1 MISDNNYKILKKC
14 AWILFFILLALSLAD
29 LILEISEDAM
39 MKTLPFKQEN
49 GLVIETTDDSLL
61 NIFENKI
68 ITKIDTFEIKPSS
81 SETEDGTESGTG
93 NLDLFRSESSISLA
107 DLILAISEDAT
118 MKTLPFK
125 QENGLVVETTDDS
138 LLNTF
143 ENKIITKID
152 TFEIKPSS
160 AETEDGTES
169 GTGNLDLFR
178 SESSRGIQ
186 INVNSD
192 YQKVDGDSVEVVLKD
207 TLTDVSEHRYIKTD
221 SELNRIGIISI
232 AGNLALMVFAFFNAF
247 LLLKYSS
254 AKENILIVY
263 FVLFLI
269 TPSPSSIL
277 TKPLLY
283 IWAILLSPF
292 WGILFYHFMVLKA
305 EAKKNIKKLYL
316 VSTIIFVIGY
326 ILSIIIK
333 ESFDFIHIWSAWW
346 MLKGFL
352 LLRKE
357 YKKTRSIELRRLWGA
372 FSGIGVSM
380 ISIILIFA
388 IAVVIALF
396 AGISSLTGLSMLI
409 KSYSEILG
417 ILIAIIVLIPIL
429 GVFLGFLWFLGSFT
443 WSLLTGTAMGVK
455 IRSTLIYTIT
465 GVFFVVIFGLIDYS
479 LGEILQGL
487 FGKFVGSEFI
497 AGIPITIG
505 MIALFNPVRNKIE
518 KLVDGKLNTSELD
531 FLEKTESFT
540 NNISEE
546 GVLEGFEEYICENLM
561 QRLKL
566 TKVALISYEKEMK
579 AYKYNEIRGSDVIE
593 NSKVDDVHLVLLENK
608 IQRNYS
614 ALNEDPQEVSSFSLI
629 VPIIHDPDHKWFLAL
644 GEKSDKSL
652 YNKKDEQALVQL
664 TERIKLSLKFILAY
678 EEIVAKKY
686 HQTIAKHEK
695 MMEEKDEMIRML
707 KTELKK
713 TSI

>member
-1 MISDNNYKILKKC
+1 MMLSDNLYKILKKC

-81 SETEDGTESGTG
+81 AETEDGTESGTG
-93 NLDLFRSESSISLA
+93 NLDLFRSESSMSLT
-107 DLILAISEDAT
+107 DLVLEISEDAT
-118 MKTLPFK
+118 MKTLPVK

-143 ENKIITKID
+143 E
-152 TFEIKPSS
+152 IKPSS
-160 AETEDGTES
+160 AETEDETES

-479 LGEILQGL
+479 LGE
-487 FGKFVGSEFI
+487 
-497 AGIPITIG
+497 
-505 MIALFNPVRNKIE
+505 
-518 KLVDGKLNTSELD
+518 
-531 FLEKTESFT
+531 
-540 NNISEE
+540 
-546 GVLEGFEEYICENLM
+546 
-561 QRLKL
+561 
-566 TKVALISYEKEMK
+566 
-579 AYKYNEIRGSDVIE
+579 
-593 NSKVDDVHLVLLENK
+593 
-608 IQRNYS
+608 
-614 ALNEDPQEVSSFSLI
+614 
-629 VPIIHDPDHKWFLAL
+629 
-644 GEKSDKSL
+644 
-652 YNKKDEQALVQL
+652 
-664 TERIKLSLKFILAY
+664 
-678 EEIVAKKY
+678 
-686 HQTIAKHEK
+686 
-695 MMEEKDEMIRML
+695 
-707 KTELKK
+707 
-713 TSI
+713 